1 MVKERQP
8 QGLTNLPSARSEE
21 SGATCRRSG
30 GALDRTAELARS
42 RLFPNEDECRPLHE
56 SIKKKQLP
64 PRQKPL
70 EEVEGSRAAPSRHRA
85 LFDSHSNS
93 KGYET
98 QRGELRTLSVTQ
110 LVRTAKERYGSVVD
124 LFNAVST

>member
-1 MVKERQP
+1 M
-8 QGLTNLPSARSEE
+8 
-21 SGATCRRSG
+21 
-30 GALDRTAELARS
+30 DRTADISRS
-42 RLFPNEDECRPLHE
+42 RLFPNEDACRPLHE

-64 PRQKPL
+64 PRQQPL
-70 EEVEGSRAAPSRHRA
+70 EEVEGSRAAPSRYRP
-85 LFDSHSNS
+85 LFSSHSTS

-110 LVRTAKERYGSVVD
+110 LKQTAKERYGSVVD